1 MLYATLASIAF
12 AIFIGLLPVLFILRR
27 MQYNES
33 YWNSAKACASSASWW
48 VLLLAVFFICVCIS
62 YFGAMR
68 FWVSIL

>member
-12 AIFIGLLPVLFILRR
+12 AIFIGLLPVLFFIRR

-33 YWNSAKACASSASWW
+33 YWDSAKACASSASLW
-48 VLLLAVFFICVCIS
+48 VLLLSIFSLCVCIS